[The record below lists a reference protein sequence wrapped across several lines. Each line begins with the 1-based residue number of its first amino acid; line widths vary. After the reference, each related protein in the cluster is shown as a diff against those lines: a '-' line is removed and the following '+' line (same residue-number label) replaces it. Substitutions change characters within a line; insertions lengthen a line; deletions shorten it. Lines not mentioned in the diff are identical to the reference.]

1 MITINKKLIL
11 SLALT
16 SFSWLAQAATITIP
30 HETLQAQDV
39 SLFLLVQDHNGE
51 HKGGFFEID
60 TDEPVK
66 KINTEDFQSI
76 DDATLSLEGEEV
88 AVFDFGDDYSIRQNI
103 VYFDISADLKV
114 IKALIISK
122 SLLSEQF
129 ISVIDVSFDDF
140 EFDGL
145 DDFDDDLFG
154 DVDEQQEAMA
164 THSSEP
170 KKSFSAYQVYSLV
183 KIGVLMQYDSA
194 KRLCK
199 RLNNKAKRFARWLD
213 GSSQA

>member
-1 MITINKKLIL
+1 MITINKKMIL
-11 SLALT
+11 SLAIT
-16 SFSWLAQAATITIP
+16 SISWLAQAATVTIP
-30 HETLQAQDV
+30 HESIQAQDV

-88 AVFDFGDDYSIRQNI
+88 AVFDFGDDYSIRQDI
-103 VYFDISADLKV
+103 VYFDISADVRV
-114 IKALIISK
+114 IRALIINN
-122 SLLSEQF
+122 SLLAAKF
-129 ISVIDVSFDDF
+129 ISVIDLP
-140 EFDGL
+140 L
-145 DDFDDDLFG
+145 DDIDFDFDCFDDDLFG
-154 DVDEQQEAMA
+154 DVEEQQEAMA
-164 THSSEP
+164 TKSPEAQ
-170 KKSFSAYQVYSLV
+170 KSFSAYQIYSLV
-183 KIGVLMQYDSA
+183 RIGVLMQYDSA

-199 RLNNKAKRFARWLD
+199 RLNNKAKLFARWLD